1 MGSSETQ
8 DLTGRDGETAKGRRR
23 KGTKGGKVEE
33 RKKKGEIVAKRREI
47 SEVRTNIIKHV
58 YKYHN
63 ETHYI

>member
-33 RKKKGEIVAKRREI
+33 RKKRRNSCKEKRD
-47 SEVRTNIIKHV
+47 
-58 YKYHN
+58 
-63 ETHYI
+63 